1 MYEDGRGRLASC
13 GNRNILL
20 TSKRAIA
27 HSPREGN
34 TAMVR
39 RLSVGKQRS
48 ILIIGAGGFIGRHL
62 FRHMEESPNW
72 HPVDAR
78 QHGLDLLDMNSVRRT
93 LDVTKPHDVVN
104 LAAVSTLD
112 ESDISLIY
120 RLNGLAIVELADYLR
135 RIEFNGRLVNT
146 SSCLVYGM
154 DTREPVSEC
163 HPLEPVHHYAVAKA
177 MADQCLAQFVPELDC
192 VSVRPF
198 NVIGRDQNPSFVV
211 SKLVTEFRE
220 RRRSVVLGDTT
231 NRRDFVDVRD
241 LAAMYEAV
249 LSADRP
255 PPSVNFCSGV
265 ATSIDDIVTSLSRA
279 TRHRMEVVRDSQLMR
294 STDNRSMCGDN
305 RILLGLGFRYRYS
318 LQDTLA
324 WMLS

>member
-1 MYEDGRGRLASC
+1 
-13 GNRNILL
+13 
-20 TSKRAIA
+20 
-27 HSPREGN
+27 
-34 TAMVR
+34 MVR
-39 RLSVGKQRS
+39 RISIGKERS
-48 ILIIGAGGFIGRHL
+48 LLIIGAGGFIGRHL
-62 FRHMEESPNW
+62 FRHIEKAPNW
-72 HPVDAR
+72 RAIDAR
-78 QHGLDLLDMNSVRRT
+78 QYGLDLLDMDSVRRT
-93 LDVTKPHDVVN
+93 LDASKPHDVVN
-104 LAAVSTLD
+104 LAAISTLD

-135 RIEFNGRLVNT
+135 RIQFTGRFVNT

-154 DTREPVSEC
+154 DTPEPVSER

-177 MADQCLAQFVPELDC
+177 MADQCLARFVPELDC

-198 NVIGRDQNPSFVV
+198 NVIGRGQKPDFVI
-211 SKLVTEFRE
+211 SKLVTKFRE
-220 RRRSVVLGDTT
+220 RRPSIVLGDTT

-255 PPSVNFCSGV
+255 PPIVNFCSGV
-265 ATSIDDIVTSLSRA
+265 ATSIDDMVKLLSQA
-279 TRHRMEVVRDSQLMR
+279 TGHQMEVVRDSQLMR

-305 RILLGLGFRYRYS
+305 QVLLGLGFRYRYS

-324 WMLS
+324 WMLR